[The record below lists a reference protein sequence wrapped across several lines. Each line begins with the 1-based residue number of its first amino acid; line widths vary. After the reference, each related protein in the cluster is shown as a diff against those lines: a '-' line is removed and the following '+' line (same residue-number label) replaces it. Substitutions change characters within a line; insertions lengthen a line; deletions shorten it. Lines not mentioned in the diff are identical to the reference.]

1 MTYNETWFLMSE
13 GEIYNDELLIRKI
26 ILDDSKAFQL
36 IYEKYSRSLISFAA
50 SYLPDISD
58 AEEIIQ
64 SVFVELWENRAQ
76 LDPDRFA
83 KNYLYKVTVNKVFN
97 HLKRKVIERKYLQY
111 VDALDMNT
119 FNEAERKIYDEELN
133 EILNQLL
140 EQLPE
145 QQRKIFYLSR
155 WDGLSHKEIA
165 EQLQISVRTVENQ
178 IYRAVKYIRENIK
191 TDHLIIFMI
200 AELSLASYL

>member
-1 MTYNETWFLMSE
+1 MFDAEKHA
-13 GEIYNDELLIRKI
+13 DEMLIRKI
-26 ILDDSKAFQL
+26 MDDDSKAFQL
-36 IYEKYSRSLISFAA
+36 VYEKYSRQLISFAA

-64 SVFVELWENRAQ
+64 TVFVELWENRAQ
-76 LDPDRFA
+76 LDPQRFA

-111 VDALDMNT
+111 IEALDMNT
-119 FNEAERKIYDEELN
+119 FNEAEKKIYHEELDA
-133 EILNQLL
+133 ILKQVL

-165 EQLQISVRTVENQ
+165 DQLQISVRTVENQ

-191 TDHLIIFMI
+191 TDHLIIFLI
-200 AELSLASYL
+200 AELSLANYL